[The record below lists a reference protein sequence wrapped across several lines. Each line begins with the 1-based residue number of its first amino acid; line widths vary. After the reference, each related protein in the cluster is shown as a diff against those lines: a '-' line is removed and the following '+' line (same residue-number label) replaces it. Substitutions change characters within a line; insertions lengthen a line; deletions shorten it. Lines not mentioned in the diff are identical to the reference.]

1 MTEISLAFDIIV
13 TILLAVMIFY
23 AIRLSRH
30 LDGFRANRADMEQLI
45 RELSNQIIR
54 AQEGI
59 TALDD
64 LASNK
69 GDELRKYIGRAQE
82 LSDELQLITGSADSL
97 AGRLE
102 TLATRN
108 RAIVDEMEHTA
119 VDLVYPGQQKMTPKA
134 AELRASPS
142 LSSPSAKAAKFEDT
156 LPRKEKKS
164 EPESGGFFSIRDPD
178 FEADEEKGNDSDDEF
193 MSQAERDLA
202 DALRRHAKKS

>member
-13 TILLAVMIFY
+13 TTLLAVMIFY
-23 AIRLSRH
+23 AVRLSRH

-82 LSDELQLITGSADSL
+82 LSDELQIMVGSADSL
-97 AGRLE
+97 AARLE
-102 TLATRN
+102 NLATRN

-119 VDLVYPGQQKMTPKA
+119 VDLVYPGAQHA
-134 AELRASPS
+134 ASKSPELRATHPS
-142 LSSPSAKAAKFEDT
+142 VKAAKFEDT

-178 FEADEEKGNDSDDEF
+178 FESDDTKNNDSDDEF